1 MTIPPE
7 SKIPMITMVVNWIAI
22 LSFGW
27 VVFGELSDFK
37 SQINLIDYR
46 LQQLEQEQQ
55 KK

>member
-7 SKIPMITMVVNWIAI
+7 SKMPLITMAVNWVAI
-22 LSFGW
+22 LTFGW
-27 VVFGELSDFK
+27 IVFGELSDFK

-46 LQQLEQEQQ
+46 LQQLELERQ